1 MLDKILVETHCH
13 TLASSHAYSTVA
25 ELATYAKKIGLE
37 AISITDHAPDMYD
50 SPHMWHFSCERFWPP
65 IMEGMRVFSG
75 AELNIK
81 DANGGV
87 DIEDD
92 ILADLDVVIASAHQ
106 GISPDL
112 NFEEMT
118 ESYLSII
125 QNPNID
131 ILGHSGTPHFSFDI
145 EKVVKAAAKEDKI
158 MEINNHSFGF
168 RQKSIGNCIKIAK
181 AAKKFGMK
189 IAVSTD
195 AHICYEL
202 GNCSLVLP
210 MLEEIDF
217 PEELIVNRTLAS
229 FESYQREHKTPIK

>member
-1 MLDKILVETHCH
+1 MIDRILVETHCH
-13 TLASSHAYSTVA
+13 TLASAHAFSTVA
-25 ELATYAKKIGLE
+25 EMATYAKKMGLE
-37 AISITDHAPDMYD
+37 AIAITDHAPDMD
-50 SPHMWHFSCERFWPP
+50 DAPHIWHFSCEVFWPH
-65 IMEGMRVFSG
+65 IMEDMRVFSG
-75 AELNIK
+75 AELNIR
-81 DANGGV
+81 DASGSV

-92 ILADLDVVIASAHQ
+92 ILAKLNVVIASAHQ
-106 GISPDL
+106 GVTPDL

-125 QNPNID
+125 KNPHID

-158 MEINNHSFGF
+158 FEINNHTFGF
-168 RQKSIGNCIKIAK
+168 RKPSIGNCIKIAE
-181 AAKKFGMK
+181 AAKKFGTK

-202 GNCSLVLP
+202 GDCSLVLP
-210 MLEEIDF
+210 MLKEIDF

-229 FESYQREHKTPIK
+229 FESYQREHNTPIK